1 MRKMKRTKKSA
12 IVAGALAAVI
22 AVSGAFAF
30 LTDYDDATNKFQFL
44 DNDGEQTID
53 IDLVEPG
60 WDEALEDADGD
71 GIPDGDADEDGIPD
85 FAENVI
91 YGTPVDKAPHV
102 DNLGEN
108 DVYTFVTVLVP
119 TKEVITS
126 TSEGVWEEKASKEL
140 YMLHELDAAG
150 WTEIGQNAVGEWAVV
165 GDGASAGKAFVN
177 KDPIRLDDNK
187 VLPAGSFTAHVFAYN
202 GIHEAGASTSDLF
215 KQVEMINLV
224 NGQLTE
230 DDNINIYVDAY
241 SVQASGQENTD
252 PVALWKVM
260 MNETAGVDGVAFDV
274 FAPLS
279 E

>member
-1 MRKMKRTKKSA
+1 MKIKKTKKSA
-12 IVAGALAAVI
+12 IVAICMAAI
-22 AVSGAFAF
+22 LGITGAFAF

-44 DNDGEQTID
+44 DDNGEQTID

-60 WDEALEDADGD
+60 WDEALTDADGD
-71 GIPDGDADEDGIPD
+71 GIPDGDLDQDGIPD

-91 YGTPVDKAPHV
+91 YGIPVDKAPHV
-102 DNLGEN
+102 KNLGEN

-126 TSEGVWEEKASKEL
+126 TSEGVWEDKAQKEL
-140 YMLHELDAAG
+140 YTLHDVDLEG
-150 WTEIGQNAVGEWAVV
+150 WTEIGKNAVGEWAVL
-165 GDGASAGKAFVN
+165 GDGASQGKVIVN
-177 KDPIRLDDNK
+177 EN
-187 VLPAGSFTAHVFAYN
+187 GTFTAHVYAYN
-202 GIHEAGASTSDLF
+202 GIHEAGKDTSDLF
-215 KQVEMINLV
+215 KKVEMINLV

-230 DDNINIYVDAY
+230 DDDINIYVDAY
-241 SVQASGQENTD
+241 SVQAAGQENTD

>member
-22 AVSGAFAF
+22 AVSGAFTF

-44 DNDGEQTID
+44 DDDGEQTID

-60 WDEALEDADGD
+60 WDEALEDADQD
-71 GIPDGDADEDGIPD
+71 GIPDGDLDQDGIPD

-126 TSEGVWEEKASKEL
+126 TGEGVWEEKASKEL
-140 YMLHELDAAG
+140 YMLHELDKAG
-150 WTEIGQNAVGEWAVV
+150 WTEIGQNAVGEWAVA
-165 GDGASAGKAFVN
+165 GEGTAAGKAIVN
-177 KDPIRLDDNK
+177 DE
-187 VLPAGSFTAHVFAYN
+187 GTFTAHVFAYN
-202 GIHEAGASTSDLF
+202 GILGSGETTSDLF
-215 KQVEMINLV
+215 KSVEMINLV

-230 DDNINIYVDAY
+230 DDDINIYVDAFA
-241 SVQASGQENTD
+241 VQADGQESTD
-252 PVALWKVM
+252 PVDLWKVI
-260 MNETAGVDGVAFDV
+260 MNEKTGLDGVNFDV
-274 FAPLS
+274 FAPLP
-279 E
+279 